1 MAFSDLLAIPEVCFI
16 IIYLPNELLGLNW
29 QLALLHDTLGLSYKN
44 SDELNKIIN
53 DKLPGRPQFKCHEI
67 VQSGEAFEFY
77 SHDILKCLEALWE
90 DMTVQMYHDMHT
102 GKWWWTT
109 QV

>member
-1 MAFSDLLAIPEVCFI
+1 
-16 IIYLPNELLGLNW
+16 
-29 QLALLHDTLGLSYKN
+29 LSYKN
-44 SDELNKIIN
+44 SDELNKIIDN
-53 DKLPGRPQFKCHEI
+53 KLPGQPQFQHHEV

-77 SHDILKCLEALWE
+77 LGNIIQCLEALWGNPDFVDDLITEPEHHYADE

-102 GKWWWTT
+102 GKWWWRT

>member
-1 MAFSDLLAIPEVCFI
+1 M
-16 IIYLPNELLGLNW
+16 
-29 QLALLHDTLGLSYKN
+29 SYKN
-44 SDELNKIIN
+44 SDELNKIIDN
-53 DKLPGRPQFKCHEI
+53 KLPGRPQFKRHEV

-77 SHDILKCLEALWE
+77 SRDIIECLEALWGDPDFVDE
-90 DMTVQMYHDMHT
+90 LITEPERHYADGNMTIRMYHDMHT